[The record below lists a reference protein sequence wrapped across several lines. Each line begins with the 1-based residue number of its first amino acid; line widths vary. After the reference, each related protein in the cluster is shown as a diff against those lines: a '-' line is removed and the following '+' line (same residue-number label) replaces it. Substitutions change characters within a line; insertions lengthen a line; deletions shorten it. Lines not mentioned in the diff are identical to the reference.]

1 MTDNQKHN
9 NDKYVEDE
17 VNIIKILQDLWE
29 NKLIIIISTSI
40 FSILAVL
47 YSLSLPN
54 IYDSKTLLSP
64 VVPEGG
70 AVQSASSISGLASI
84 AGIDVTS
91 KSSSNSAKALK
102 KITSLS
108 FFKDNILPNIFLP
121 DLMAVDYWDDVTNT
135 IMYKS
140 NYDQE
145 TDSWNEIPSVQQSY
159 KVFLSVLNV
168 YEDNNTGFVTI
179 STSHQSPFI
188 SQAWT
193 ELVVNQLNNYFRMY
207 DKKEA
212 ELSMNFLNNQ
222 MAQTSFTE
230 IKQVIAFLLKEKMQ
244 LLALIEAN
252 ESYVFSYID
261 PPMVME
267 EKLAPNRR
275 SISILGFVFG
285 AMLGILISLLKRYY
299 IDKKNQA
306 I

>member
-102 KITSLS
+102 KNNLS
-108 FFKDNILPNIFLP
+108 KFF
-121 DLMAVDYWDDVTNT
+121 
-135 IMYKS
+135 
-140 NYDQE
+140 Q
-145 TDSWNEIPSVQQSY
+145 
-159 KVFLSVLNV
+159 
-168 YEDNNTGFVTI
+168 
-179 STSHQSPFI
+179 
-188 SQAWT
+188 
-193 ELVVNQLNNYFRMY
+193 R
-207 DKKEA
+207 
-212 ELSMNFLNNQ
+212 
-222 MAQTSFTE
+222 
-230 IKQVIAFLLKEKMQ
+230 
-244 LLALIEAN
+244 
-252 ESYVFSYID
+252 
-261 PPMVME
+261 
-267 EKLAPNRR
+267 
-275 SISILGFVFG
+275 
-285 AMLGILISLLKRYY
+285 
-299 IDKKNQA
+299 
-306 I
+306 